1 MIIVS
6 CRSLWT
12 GFSLCLLVCVCV
24 LLHFVSHSSL
34 CGYCVCVCFVSQH
47 LVTCSRFRRLLAM
60 VPKQHRD
67 KAIPKTKRSCTGD
80 TRRLRDCDAN
90 ASPDEIESACMTI
103 CSQLGF
109 DMLGVPASA
118 EDSVK
123 FEAYRCSGEL
133 GSVIVAYVHRVPM
146 LCFLTFR

>member
-1 MIIVS
+1 MVNDYCFMSIPLDRVLFMLVS
-6 CRSLWT
+6 VCAVTLCVAFVALW
-12 GFSLCLLVCVCV
+12 LL
-24 LLHFVSHSSL
+24 
-34 CGYCVCVCFVSQH
+34 CVCFVSQH

-60 VPKQHRD
+60 VPTQHRD
-67 KAIPKTKRSCTGD
+67 KAIPKAKRSCTGD

-90 ASPDEIESACMTI
+90 ASPEEIESACMII

-109 DMLGVPASA
+109 DTLGVPASA

-123 FEAYRCSGEL
+123 FEAYRYSGEL